1 MCCQIINKKNNSIQ
15 VWRRRRE
22 THFLTFLTVCLAAA
36 YDPADKSTAR
46 TMGAASSPLIYFTD
60 TPVIT
65 LLRRRETTCTRWF
78 WHMCA
83 DSSSTGDLNTPRYD
97 QESPKTCVSVIIPAC
112 QTRFDCYR
120 RHVPLI
126 INPPHPPPLTHTNKH
141 KQHVNIIQR
150 LPVSVSMPVCLFN
163 WARKRLI
170 KLKTSVFLS
179 DELSKDT

>member
-1 MCCQIINKKNNSIQ
+1 MCVCVVRLSTKKNNSIQ

-22 THFLTFLTVCLAAA
+22 TNFLTFWLSVWPPRTTPQINQQLERRERLPRCWSISQTRLLSHFCAAA
-36 YDPADKSTAR
+36 
-46 TMGAASSPLIYFTD
+46 
-60 TPVIT
+60 
-65 LLRRRETTCTRWF
+65 RRRARDDF
-78 WHMCA
+78 DICA
-83 DSSSTGDLNTPRYD
+83 LTLPPQVTSTHHVMIR
-97 QESPKTCVSVIIPAC
+97 SVCVLVIIPAC

-126 INPPHPPPLTHTNKH
+126 INPPLPPPTHTNKH

-170 KLKTSVFLS
+170 QLKTSVFLS